1 MRKMRRPVAELG
13 WTMQRKPFSVQT
25 QTREKQ
31 PLLPPLTMMKKKV
44 QRGDLL
50 LWMARQQRQQLL
62 FLLLQQRVCRQARV
76 LPPLTRTRL
85 ETSITC

>member
-31 PLLPPLTMMKKKV
+31 PLLPRCRENILH
-44 QRGDLL
+44 LL
-50 LWMARQQRQQLL
+50 ALCAAILSERARAGAAVPTSQ
-62 FLLLQQRVCRQARV
+62 
-76 LPPLTRTRL
+76 TRA
-85 ETSITC
+85 S